1 MIEIPRALA
10 VNHFLGHD
18 MCVQRNTIATSTK
31 HLPVHMRGV
40 ITHNQ
45 AGSPIWMRPGQTTYD
60 RAAEATAKRFA
71 ACAGQL
77 IKHNFDTRKA
87 GTLDDGTRCKFTPLG
102 VPFDTAPP
110 RPRTTP

>member
-1 MIEIPRALA
+1 MGSAWAHAL
-10 VNHFLGHD
+10 
-18 MCVQRNTIATSTK
+18 IATAGFQSDK
-31 HLPVHMRGV
+31 EPHGP
-40 ITHNQ
+40 
-45 AGSPIWMRPGQTTYD
+45 GSPIWMRPGQTTYD